1 MAATSKL
8 GFLKNKK
15 HPRHYRNP
23 NATIDLIM
31 ASLNNTKQSLIAHVL
46 FRLGTGGLENGVVN
60 LINTMPDEKYR
71 HAIICM
77 TDYTRFRDRIKK
89 DGIQVYCLNKK
100 PGKDFAVYF
109 RLWKLL
115 RDIKPDVLHTR
126 NLSALEAQLPGLLA
140 GIKHRV
146 HGEHGRDI
154 DDVDGT
160 NPRYV
165 LLRRLFRPLV
175 QRYIPMSK
183 DLETWLIKQIEVP
196 AKKITQIY
204 NGVDISRFR
213 LNGNKPIDL
222 LPPDFRSPELMLIGT
237 VGRLDPVKDQITLVQ
252 AFIHLV
258 KTYPAVRTK
267 VRLVLVGDGVLQ
279 PRLREL
285 SLEADIDD
293 LIWFA
298 GERNDVAD
306 IMQTLDLFVLP
317 SINEGI
323 SNTILE
329 AMATGLPVIATDVG
343 GNPELVINNQTGY
356 LVPKQDPATM
366 AEAFKRYLD
375 NRDLLVCHGKA
386 GRVRCET
393 TFSLNRMITDYMAV
407 YDQLRGDKDTFKLP
421 QNL

>member
-1 MAATSKL
+1 MTL
-8 GFLKNKK
+8 LNNKK
-15 HPRHYRNP
+15 P
-23 NATIDLIM
+23 
-31 ASLNNTKQSLIAHVL
+31 LIAHVL

-71 HAIICM
+71 HVVICM
-77 TDYTRFRDRIKK
+77 TDYTDFRNRIKK
-89 DGIQVYCLNKK
+89 DGVQVYCLNKK

-115 RDIKPDVLHTR
+115 REIQPDILHTR

-140 GIKHRV
+140 GIKYRV

-165 LLRRLFRPLV
+165 LLRRLFRPV
-175 QRYIPMSK
+175 IQRYIPMSK
-183 DLETWLIKQIEVP
+183 DLETWLVKQIKVP
-196 AKKITQIY
+196 AKKISQLY
-204 NGVDISRFR
+204 SGVELSRFKIS
-213 LNGNKPIDL
+213 GDKPVNL
-222 LPPDFRSPELMLIGT
+222 LPPDFRSPGLILIGT
-237 VGRLDPVKDQITLVQ
+237 VGRLDPVKDQITLVL

-258 KTYPAVRTK
+258 KTHPAVRNK
-267 VRLVLVGDGVLQ
+267 VRLVLVGAGLLQ
-279 PRLREL
+279 PKLREL
-285 SLEADIDD
+285 SLEAGIDD
-293 LIWFA
+293 LVWFA

-329 AMATGLPVIATDVG
+329 AMATALPVIATDVG

-356 LVPKQDPATM
+356 LVPKQDPVAM
-366 AEAFKRYLD
+366 AQIFKHYLD
-375 NRDLLVCHGKA
+375 KPDLLVCHGKA
-386 GRVRCET
+386 GRTRCES
-393 TFSLNRMITDYMAV
+393 TFSLDRMVSDYMDV
-407 YDQLRGDKDTFKLP
+407 YDRLLKD
-421 QNL
+421 

>member
-1 MAATSKL
+1 MAL
-8 GFLKNKK
+8 INNYKK
-15 HPRHYRNP
+15 P
-23 NATIDLIM
+23 
-31 ASLNNTKQSLIAHVL
+31 LIAHVL

-60 LINTMPDEKYR
+60 LINTMPDEKYQ
-71 HAIICM
+71 HAVICM
-77 TDYTRFRDRIKK
+77 TDYTDFRNRIKK
-89 DGIQVYCLNKK
+89 DDVQVYCLNKK

-115 RDIKPDVLHTR
+115 RKIRPDILHTR
-126 NLSALEAQLPGLLA
+126 NLSALEAQLSGLLA
-140 GIKHRV
+140 GIKHRI

-165 LLRRLFRPLV
+165 LLRRLFQPAV

-183 DLETWLIKQIEVP
+183 DLETWLINRIRVP

-204 NGVDISRFR
+204 NGVDLSRFKIS
-213 LNGNKPIDL
+213 GNKPADL
-222 LPPDFRSPELMLIGT
+222 LPPGFRSSNLLLIGT
-237 VGRLDPVKDQITLVQ
+237 VGRLDPVKDQITLMQ

-258 KTYPAVRTK
+258 NTYPAERNK
-267 VRLVLVGDGVLQ
+267 VRLALVGSGLLQ
-279 PRLREL
+279 PKLREL
-285 SLEADIDD
+285 SLEAGIDD

-306 IMQTLDLFVLP
+306 IMRALDLFVLP

-329 AMATGLPVIATDVG
+329 AMATELPVIATDVG

-356 LVPKQDPATM
+356 LVPKQNPIAM
-366 AEAFKRYLD
+366 AEAFKKYLD
-375 NRDLLVCHGKA
+375 NRSLLARHGKA
-386 GRVRCET
+386 GRARCES
-393 TFSLNRMITDYMAV
+393 TFSLKRMITDYMNV
-407 YDQLRGDKDTFKLP
+407 YDSLLEDK
-421 QNL
+421 NLVNLDR